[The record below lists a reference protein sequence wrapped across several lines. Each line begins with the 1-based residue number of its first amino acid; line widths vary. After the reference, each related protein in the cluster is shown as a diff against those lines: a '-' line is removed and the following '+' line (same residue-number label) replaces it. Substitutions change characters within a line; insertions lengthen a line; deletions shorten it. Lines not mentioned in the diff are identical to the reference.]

1 MCRYVSSMEK
11 AMFQGYLLRI
21 HFLPLLPQYECGEGQ
36 AGYMPTAVLCLLLCR
51 SAAVVVSFPCTAC
64 AAVLLLHLSASLLA
78 IVITVVVNFSAVRT
92 SHVAVIVIFTLMYLQ
107 WMPSAV
113 AVGVNVTV
121 FALFAYCPSVL
132 FCVAVAAVI
141 AVVAFSL
148 LVVLCW
154 LLLGWC

>member
-1 MCRYVSSMEK
+1 
-11 AMFQGYLLRI
+11 
-21 HFLPLLPQYECGEGQ
+21 
-36 AGYMPTAVLCLLLCR
+36 MPTAVLCVLLCR
-51 SAAVVVSFPCTAC
+51 SAAVVVSFPCTVC

-78 IVITVVVNFSAVRT
+78 IVITVVVHFSAVRT

-154 LLLGWC
+154 LLLGCC

>member
-1 MCRYVSSMEK
+1 
-11 AMFQGYLLRI
+11 
-21 HFLPLLPQYECGEGQ
+21 
-36 AGYMPTAVLCLLLCR
+36 MPTAVLCVLLCR
-51 SAAVVVSFPCTAC
+51 CAAVVASFPCSAF

-92 SHVAVIVIFTLMYLQ
+92 SHVAVIVIFTLMYPQ
-107 WMPSAV
+107 WMPIAV

-121 FALFAYCPSVL
+121 FALFAHCPSVL

-141 AVVAFSL
+141 AVIAFSL

-154 LLLGWC
+154 LLLGCC